1 MVCRQ
6 VNTGMK
12 IIKKI
17 MDGISIIT
25 EKGVRVSVDAYESW
39 DNTPANVWLNIAVPM
54 ASASAVLTREQAKE
68 LAAHLI
74 AFAEAA

>member
-1 MVCRQ
+1 
-6 VNTGMK
+6 
-12 IIKKI
+12 
-17 MDGISIIT
+17 MDGITITT

-39 DNTPANVWLNIAVPM
+39 DNTPANVWLSIAVPM
-54 ASASAVLTREQAKE
+54 ASASAVLTPDQAKE